1 MELERTIGITALS
14 NSSIGVN
21 AANKTVAFPCGSVV
35 TEYNPKKNLQVDF
48 YDCDQCISCV
58 TYSPDSSLVAV
69 GQRGSKSSLVVWQ
82 CASKEV
88 LFSGHGHRFGIACA
102 VFSADGRF
110 IASVGYKNDGKLFL
124 WDVKLQRAVARGAVS
139 AGVSSIAYNVALNA
153 FVTAGADSALHFWYL
168 ADIEPQLA
176 AAAVAA
182 AASAAAGSI
191 GGVVHGVPP
200 EPTVFEPKAARFG
213 DKLGPKAVDFVDVA
227 CGQGT
232 ACETY
237 TYTVTSSGLLCCFNS
252 SRLPYRWVNLRVD
265 HAFCLDV
272 TATRIFVGCS
282 DATIRVFEP
291 GACVRACLP
300 ACVRVCVRACVCACV
315 RGATCVRARR
325 ADC

>member
-21 AANKTVAFPCGSVV
+21 VANKTVAFPCGSVV

-48 YDCDQCISCV
+48 YDSDQCISCV

-82 CASKEV
+82 CSSKDV

-102 VFSADGRF
+102 VFSVDGRF

-168 ADIEPQLA
+168 ADIEPQL
-176 AAAVAA
+176 VAA
-182 AASAAAGSI
+182 AAAGASAISRSTRAASSSK
-191 GGVVHGVPP
+191 GGRKRSGWSS
-200 EPTVFEPKAARFG
+200 EALTVWR
-213 DKLGPKAVDFVDVA
+213 
-227 CGQGT
+227 Q
-232 ACETY
+232 
-237 TYTVTSSGLLCCFNS
+237 SGHA
-252 SRLPYRWVNLRVD
+252 PRWGR
-265 HAFCLDV
+265 
-272 TATRIFVGCS
+272 
-282 DATIRVFEP
+282 P
-291 GACVRACLP
+291 GNI
-300 ACVRVCVRACVCACV
+300 RACVA
-315 RGATCVRARR
+315 
-325 ADC
+325 